1 MRKVNSRTVKHRRTF
16 FWGGGGGIV
25 QFCIYLLL
33 DKKRPFLVNNKL
45 NILHILALYT
55 HVLKD

>member
-1 MRKVNSRTVKHRRTF
+1 MRKVNYRTVKHRRTF
-16 FWGGGGGIV
+16 FWGGRV

-33 DKKRPFLVNNKL
+33 DKKRPFLVNNNL

>member
-1 MRKVNSRTVKHRRTF
+1 MRKVNYRTVKHRRTF
-16 FWGGGGGIV
+16 FFGGGGIV

-33 DKKRPFLVNNKL
+33 DQKSSFLVNNKL